1 MLKDRTN
8 EFHAIVESIHNR
20 QTGLDNARLLPS
32 NNPNQKLSKS
42 EFARAASAVGRDIS
56 STAAKLSRLAALAKK
71 KSLFDDRPVEIN
83 ELIHVIKQ
91 DIGRVSSQ
99 ISGLQK
105 YLDAAK
111 KGGGG
116 GSSHSMSGSG
126 TINGNLL
133 GASNKQVE
141 EHSDLVIKSL
151 QSRLAN
157 TSHEFKGI
165 LEIRSQ
171 NMAEQKDRRAQ
182 FTSNTNG
189 LIPSMSNTG
198 GNNGML
204 DSPLYHPER
213 SSRAAP
219 DLRQRPSSNTNGIN
233 KDSDTVIDFSSLP
246 PVNSNNQ
253 QSTMLVSNASS
264 TATHEYIESRSQAI
278 ESIESTI
285 AELGQIYQNFAT
297 MLAGQREMVQR
308 IDDNVQDV
316 EMNVEGAHGQLIKY
330 YQSISSN
337 RWLMIRVFAVLV
349 VFFLVFIM
357 MS

>member
-8 EFHAIVESIHNR
+8 EFYAIVESIHNR
-20 QTGLDNARLLPS
+20 QPGLDHARLLS
-32 NNPNQKLSKS
+32 NNQTQKLSKS
-42 EFARAASAVGRDIS
+42 EFARAASAVGREIS
-56 STAAKLSRLAALAKK
+56 STASKLSRLAALAKK
-71 KSLFDDRPVEIN
+71 KSLFDDRPQEIN

-91 DIGRVSSQ
+91 DIGRVSGQ

-105 YLDAAK
+105 YLDSAK
-111 KGGGG
+111 KGGGSVSLSHTMNG
-116 GSSHSMSGSG
+116 GMPA
-126 TINGNLL
+126 NVL

-151 QSRLAN
+151 QSRLAT

-171 NMAEQKDRRAQ
+171 NMVEQKERRAQ
-182 FTSNTNG
+182 FTSNSGTSMPTVAPNTTG
-189 LIPSMSNTG
+189 L
-198 GNNGML
+198 L
-204 DSPLYHPER
+204 DSALY
-213 SSRAAP
+213 SSNRASQ
-219 DLRQRPSSNTNGIN
+219 DLRQRPSSGVQNSSST
-233 KDSDTVIDFSSLP
+233 KDSDIVIDFSSLP
-246 PVNSNNQ
+246 PINSNTQ
-253 QSTMLVSNASS
+253 QSQMLLS
-264 TATHEYIESRSQAI
+264 TNGTQEYIESRSQAI

-285 AELGQIYQNFAT
+285 AELGQIYQSFAT
-297 MLAGQREMVQR
+297 ILAGQREMVQR

-349 VFFLVFIM
+349 VFFMVFIM